1 MLNENSNDYI
11 EVIEPFDN
19 TSFLNNKTKLN
30 NYELN
35 FGEYNNQKFSTKP
48 TDLNNWIFE
57 ESIFESEKEFDNKRI
72 YITNTQRE
80 ENKEEKMEKKKQ
92 RKDNIFKQIKVKTI
106 KFFIDTLNY
115 HIDKI
120 NRFYT
125 FKNNIKKD
133 VKERLKKEYNLSIL
147 ETTLEDILKNYCEKD
162 FNQKVLNFIYE
173 NLEKKKDNDNLNFI
187 YNFLKMKF
195 IDIIQIFALS
205 KEEFYDKFGYYN
217 NFLLEKIDCPNKDD
231 MKQLID
237 FGLIEY
243 LNLKTGREIHSK
255 KLTNK

>member
-1 MLNENSNDYI
+1 M
-11 EVIEPFDN
+11 
-19 TSFLNNKTKLN
+19 
-30 NYELN
+30 
-35 FGEYNNQKFSTKP
+35 
-48 TDLNNWIFE
+48 
-57 ESIFESEKEFDNKRI
+57 
-72 YITNTQRE
+72 
-80 ENKEEKMEKKKQ
+80 
-92 RKDNIFKQIKVKTI
+92 
-106 KFFIDTLNY
+106 
-115 HIDKI
+115 
-120 NRFYT
+120 
-125 FKNNIKKD
+125 
-133 VKERLKKEYNLSIL
+133 
-147 ETTLEDILKNYCEKD
+147 
-162 FNQKVLNFIYE
+162 
-173 NLEKKKDNDNLNFI
+173 EKKKDNDNLNFI